1 MATALLS
8 LKLLA
13 NLSVLTADILASSFP
28 VCTIAPAIAEDWL
41 DFVTD
46 VCSEL
51 LAKEEVL
58 LSLFDLDVVCSLDVE
73 AMCESSPII
82 MLDFSLDSN
91 LCFDDF
97 EVEL

>member
-8 LKLLA
+8 LRLLA
-13 NLSVLTADILASSFP
+13 NLFVLTAEILASSFP

-41 DFVTD
+41 DLVTD
-46 VCSEL
+46 VCWE

-58 LSLFDLDVVCSLDVE
+58 LSLLALDALWSLDVE
-73 AMCESSPII
+73 AVCESSPII
-82 MLDFSLDSN
+82 IFDFSLDSN
-91 LCFDDF
+91 LCLDDF